1 MVGLRAFL
9 SRRIVTP
16 QGIQPGALLVNGEK
30 IHAVVGLTETPAD
43 AIREDFGELVL
54 LPGLVDSHVHVNEPG
69 RAEWEGFATATRAAA
84 SGGYTMLVDMP
95 LNCVPSTTN
104 AAALAAKRRAA
115 HGQCLVDWA
124 AWGGVVRQNQSEIDS
139 LAKAGVLG
147 FKCFLVHPGIEEFS
161 MVNEDDLRAA
171 LPHIARSGLPLL
183 VHAELPGPIESATE
197 RLRDDDWTRYATY
210 LQSRPEEAELTAIR
224 LMLSLCREFGFRL
237 HIVHLATGLALE
249 MLHSARSSGLAV
261 SVETCPHYLH
271 FEAEAIADGA
281 TQCKCAPPIRGRAN
295 REQLWRG
302 LKEGIIDCVVTD
314 HSPCPP
320 AMKRTESGN
329 FRDAWGG
336 IASLSTALA
345 VVWTDAQRRGFTLT
359 DIARWMSAGPA
370 KLAGC
375 SASKGQLTAGFHADF
390 VVFDPEAE
398 FTVTTE
404 RLHQRHDVSPYL
416 GETLHGV
423 VRRTY
428 LRGDAVFSDDQ
439 FPGEPKG
446 REFGASAA

>member
-1 MVGLRAFL
+1 
-9 SRRIVTP
+9 
-16 QGIQPGALLVNGEK
+16 
-30 IHAVVGLTETPAD
+30 
-43 AIREDFGELVL
+43 
-54 LPGLVDSHVHVNEPG
+54 
-69 RAEWEGFATATRAAA
+69 
-84 SGGYTMLVDMP
+84 
-95 LNCVPSTTN
+95 
-104 AAALAAKRRAA
+104 
-115 HGQCLVDWA
+115 
-124 AWGGVVRQNQSEIDS
+124 
-139 LAKAGVLG
+139 
-147 FKCFLVHPGIEEFS
+147 
-161 MVNEDDLRAA
+161 
-171 LPHIARSGLPLL
+171 
-183 VHAELPGPIESATE
+183 
-197 RLRDDDWTRYATY
+197 
-210 LQSRPEEAELTAIR
+210 
-224 LMLSLCREFGFRL
+224 
-237 HIVHLATGLALE
+237 
-249 MLHSARSSGLAV
+249 LHSARSSGLAV

-281 TQCKCAPPIRGRAN
+281 TQCKCAPPIRDRAN

-375 SASKGQLTAGFHADF
+375 SASKGQLTAGFYADF